1 MRYGEASAERLA
13 KRPDSAARFGR
24 ICATLGF
31 DDPSFFAERNE
42 AVLSVIER
50 ACAMTAAE
58 MAVLTA
64 AQSEHMA
71 FQAHRTVLSTTWKS
85 AHQRL
90 LGEARAAG
98 RLALVGRASET
109 SYRLMRALGHQHG
122 RTSRVAGCAL
132 AGELLWALIADIEPS
147 RVLRPGDE
155 RVLRGAWQTMLCG
168 APAIARSGAP
178 VAERRRA

>member
-1 MRYGEASAERLA
+1 MRYGEASAQRLA

-24 ICATLGF
+24 MCATLGF
-31 DDPSFFAERNE
+31 DDPSFFAERND

-58 MAVLTA
+58 MTALVA

-71 FQAHRTVLSTTWKS
+71 FQAHRTVLSTSWLG
-85 AHQRL
+85 AQQRL

-109 SYRLMRALGHQHG
+109 ADRLVRALGNQRG
-122 RTSRVAGCAL
+122 RTSRVAGRAL
-132 AGELLWALIADIEPS
+132 AGELFWALVADIEPS

-168 APAIARSGAP
+168 DARGRAQ
-178 VAERRRA
+178 RRTAR